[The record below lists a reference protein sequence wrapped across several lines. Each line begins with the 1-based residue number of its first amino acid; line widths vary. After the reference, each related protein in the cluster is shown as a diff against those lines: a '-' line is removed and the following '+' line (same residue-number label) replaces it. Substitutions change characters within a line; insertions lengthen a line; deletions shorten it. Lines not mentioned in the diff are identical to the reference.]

1 MAYGNRAFLYN
12 LNMVVIGVQDGTNT
26 GRSRMN
32 GLTFLAEHP
41 ELAQSGF
48 GVESPRQRQLVI
60 TYGLARRH
68 RWDEVT
74 YA

>member
-1 MAYGNRAFLYN
+1 
-12 LNMVVIGVQDGTNT
+12 
-26 GRSRMN
+26 MN
-32 GLTFLAEHP
+32 GLTFLAEHPELAQSGFGVDGVTFLAEHP